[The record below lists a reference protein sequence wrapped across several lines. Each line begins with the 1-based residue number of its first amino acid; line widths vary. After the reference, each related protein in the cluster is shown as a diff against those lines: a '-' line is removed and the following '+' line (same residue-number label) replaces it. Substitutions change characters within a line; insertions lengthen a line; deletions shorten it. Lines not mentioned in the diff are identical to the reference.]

1 MRPPMELPCKMQG
14 PAPVPLWVFSGLLW
28 PLVCSQLGESPLN
41 QVVQTADPWGAVAD
55 HLTC

>member
-1 MRPPMELPCKMQG
+1 MELPCKMQG